1 MEDLSTFESREGQ
14 LTCSPKEVYDF
25 VTDIRNFQRFIPE
38 GAAKNIKIEKD
49 SCSFNVN
56 LLGEVKINILGKT
69 EYDKVVFS
77 GNALHLNNFQL
88 VMNIHSLPD
97 EDASV
102 NVILSA
108 EMNPLLKM
116 VAAGPVRQFL
126 ETLIKEMES
135 FTDWK
140 NIR

>member
-49 SCSFNVN
+49 SCSFSVN
-56 LLGEVKINILGKT
+56 MLGEVKINILEKT
-69 EYDKVVFS
+69 EYDKVIFS

-88 VMNIHSLPD
+88 VMNIHSLQD